1 MRKKENTKK
10 YFWVDWLQLF
20 LIGLTAPLF
29 LFPSMK
35 YVWIFLIIP
44 MIWTCRRIIKK
55 RFFARTVL
63 DWALVILLIQVF
75 ATCVIVPDLG
85 FSLPK
90 IAGVL
95 LGLAFFYSIVALL
108 TTEKLIKWGI
118 IAFLGAGL
126 ILSVVGILGMQ
137 WNLADD
143 FEKIANTFEN
153 ILPKINWNLPGAKE
167 GFNPNAIGGTLTLI
181 IPLCLGLLFSHIKK
195 SKKNHLISYK
205 VLSLI
210 IFFVIIFVTF
220 SVLFFTQS
228 IGSWIGLIIGIWIL
242 LLPWKWKKLSLILIL
257 LLGAAM
263 FLLNFDKA
271 TSTFDVNKQKLLG
284 REFKWIIGIKTVSQ
298 NPFFGIGMNRLRQ
311 LPSMGYTTAHAH
323 NHFIHTGAELG
334 IPGLIAYLA
343 ILIGAGYM
351 CFEIWRKSKIGWM
364 RIATLGLGG
373 GQLAHF
379 IFGMSDSIPLGAKV
393 GIFFWFSLG
402 LITAMYNYMLR
413 RNEQIKTDD

>member
-35 YVWIFLIIP
+35 YVWAVLIIP
-44 MIWTCRRIIKK
+44 MIWICRRIIKK

-153 ILPKINWNLPGAKE
+153 ISPKINWNLPGAKE
-167 GFNPNAIGGTLTLI
+167 GFNPNAIGGTLILI

-195 SKKNHLISYK
+195 SEENHFISYK

-284 REFKWIIGIKTVSQ
+284 REFKWIIGIKTVNQ

-364 RIATLGLGG
+364 RIATLGLGC

-379 IFGMSDSIPLGAKV
+379 IFGMTDSIPLGAKV